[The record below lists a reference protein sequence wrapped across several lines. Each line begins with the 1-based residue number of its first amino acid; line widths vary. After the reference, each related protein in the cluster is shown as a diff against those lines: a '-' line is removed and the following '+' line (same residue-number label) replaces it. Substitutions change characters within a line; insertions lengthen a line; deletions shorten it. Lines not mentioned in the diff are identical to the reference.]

1 MLNEEDYNFIGL
13 KYKKKLSIEEVAD
26 GLGMAIVTTY
36 RKREELIEDIANLC
50 NIIK

>member
-26 GLGMAIVTTY
+26 KLGMARTTAY
-36 RKREELIEDIANLC
+36 RKRGTYQGYC
-50 NIIK
+50 